1 MTVDKSEQ
9 RIRQMFGE
17 ISGRYD
23 FLNHFLSMGVDYS
36 WRKATVR
43 AVPDDVEGPLL
54 DVCTGTG
61 DLAIA
66 FWKKY
71 RGRVQ
76 VVGSDFTHE
85 MLVIANHKRDAKG
98 IPSQSVEWTSSSVQE
113 SDEAMPLLDAPNRE
127 PDSESRATVDGRGRP
142 SCETLTFV
150 EADTQRLPFH
160 DDRFSAVSV
169 AFGLRNVTDTRRGID
184 EMIRVCKPGGRVLIL
199 EFGMP
204 RNRLFGAVY
213 RWYFKHVL
221 PRLGQLLARNR
232 QSAYNYLPASVSE
245 FPHGEALVTILEE
258 RGLQEVTWKP
268 LTFGVAGLYVGRK
281 ADSAPNSHAG
291 QAAVNQPHEQATV

>member
-1 MTVDKSEQ
+1 MNVDKSEQ

-36 WRKATVR
+36 WRNATIK
-43 AVPDDVEGPLL
+43 AVPAEVDGPIL

-76 VVGSDFTHE
+76 VVGSDFTHQ
-85 MLVIANHKRDAKG
+85 MLTIANEKRNARH
-98 IPSQSVEWTSSSVQE
+98 IPAVNEDQKS
-113 SDEAMPLLDAPNRE
+113 
-127 PDSESRATVDGRGRP
+127 
-142 SCETLTFV
+142 LTFV
-150 EADTQRLPFH
+150 EADTQHLPFQ

-184 EMIRVCKPGGRVLIL
+184 EMIRVCKPGGQVLIL

-204 RNRLFGAVY
+204 TNRLFGALY
-213 RWYFKHVL
+213 RWYFKHIL
-221 PRLGQLLARNR
+221 PRIGQILARNK

-245 FPHGEALVTILEE
+245 FPHGQELVHILEE
-258 RGLQEVTWKP
+258 QGLQNVHWRP
-268 LTFGVAGLYVGRK
+268 LTFGVAGLYVGEKTNDSDSERSAASQSSQSLEK
-281 ADSAPNSHAG
+281 APLS
-291 QAAVNQPHEQATV
+291 

>member
-9 RIRQMFGE
+9 RIQQMFGE

-23 FLNHFLSMGVDYS
+23 FMNHVLSMGVDYS
-36 WRKATVR
+36 WRKTTVR

-54 DVCTGTG
+54 DVCSGTG

-85 MLVIANHKRDAKG
+85 MLVIANAKRDAKG
-98 IPSQSVEWTSSSVQE
+98 IPSGNIPVEWTSTSVRE
-113 SDEAMPLLDAPNRE
+113 SDETESL
-127 PDSESRATVDGRGRP
+127 PDSDGRGRP
-142 SCETLTFV
+142 SYKPLTFV
-150 EADTQRLPFH
+150 EADTQQLPFK
-160 DDRFSAVSV
+160 DDQFSAVSV
-169 AFGLRNVTDTRRGID
+169 AFGLRNVTDTRCGID
-184 EMIRVCKPGGRVLIL
+184 EMIRVCKPGGQVLIL

-213 RWYFKHVL
+213 RWYFKHIL
-221 PRLGQLLARNR
+221 PRIGQLFARNR
-232 QSAYNYLPASVSE
+232 QSAYSYLPASVSE
-245 FPHGEALVTILEE
+245 FPHGDELVAILKEQ
-258 RGLQEVTWKP
+258 GLQQVIWKP
-268 LTFGVAGLYVGRK
+268 LTFGVAGLYVGRVGVK
-281 ADSAPNSHAG
+281 DEEPDIRTESESKKTDS
-291 QAAVNQPHEQATV
+291 VLT

>member
-1 MTVDKSEQ
+1 MNVDKSEQ

-36 WRKATVR
+36 WRKATIK
-43 AVPDDVEGPLL
+43 AVPKDVAGPIL

-66 FWKKY
+66 FWKKFK
-71 RGRVQ
+71 GRVQ
-76 VVGSDFTHE
+76 VVGSDFTHQ
-85 MLVIANHKRDAKG
+85 MLTIANEKRDARK
-98 IPSQSVEWTSSSVQE
+98 IPTANDTQQS
-113 SDEAMPLLDAPNRE
+113 
-127 PDSESRATVDGRGRP
+127 
-142 SCETLTFV
+142 LTFV
-150 EADTQRLPFH
+150 EADTQYLPFH
-160 DDRFSAVSV
+160 NDQFSAVSV

-184 EMIRVCKPGGRVLIL
+184 EMIRVCKPGGQVLIL

-204 RNRLFGAVY
+204 SNRLFGAFY

-221 PRLGQLLARNR
+221 PRVGQLLARNK

-245 FPHGEALVTILEE
+245 FPHGDELVKILEE
-258 RGLQEVTWKP
+258 QGLSNIHFKP
-268 LTFGVAGLYVGRK
+268 LTFGVAGLYI
-281 ADSAPNSHAG
+281 G
-291 QAAVNQPHEQATV
+291 QKSTDMKTSEESYAQTIQPAEEATLS

>member
-9 RIRQMFGE
+9 RVRQMFGE

-23 FLNHFLSMGVDYS
+23 FLNHFLSLGVDYS
-36 WRKATVR
+36 WRRAAVR
-43 AVPDDVEGPLL
+43 AVPDDVDGPLL

-66 FWKKY
+66 FWKKH

-85 MLVIANHKRDAKG
+85 MLAIANRKRDARQ
-98 IPSQSVEWTSSSVQE
+98 IPAANAQQKS
-113 SDEAMPLLDAPNRE
+113 
-127 PDSESRATVDGRGRP
+127 
-142 SCETLTFV
+142 LTFV
-150 EADTQRLPFH
+150 EADTQQLPFH
-160 DDRFSAVSV
+160 DDQFSAVSV
-169 AFGLRNVTDTRRGID
+169 AFGLRNVADTRRGID
-184 EMIRVCKPGGRVLIL
+184 EMIRVCKPGGQVLIL

-221 PRLGQLLARNR
+221 PRIGQLLARNR

-245 FPHGEALVTILEE
+245 FPHGDELVTILAEQ
-258 RGLQEVTWKP
+258 GLHEVTWKP

-281 ADSAPNSHAG
+281 GESSRYLDEEHSTMNR
-291 QAAVNQPHEQATV
+291 PHEQATV

>member
-1 MTVDKSEQ
+1 MNVDKSEQ

-36 WRKATVR
+36 WRRATIKS
-43 AVPDDVEGPLL
+43 VPTGIEGPIL

-76 VVGSDFTHE
+76 VVGSDFTHQ
-85 MLVIANHKRDAKG
+85 MLTIANEKRNARR
-98 IPSQSVEWTSSSVQE
+98 IPEMNGDQQS
-113 SDEAMPLLDAPNRE
+113 
-127 PDSESRATVDGRGRP
+127 
-142 SCETLTFV
+142 LTFV
-150 EADTQRLPFH
+150 EADTQHLPFA
-160 DDRFSAVSV
+160 DDQFSAVSV

-184 EMIRVCKPGGRVLIL
+184 EMIRVCKPGGQVLIL

-204 RNRLFGAVY
+204 TNRLFGALY
-213 RWYFKHVL
+213 RWYFKHIL
-221 PRLGQLLARNR
+221 PRIGQLLARNK

-245 FPHGEALVTILEE
+245 FPHGGALVEMLQEQ
-258 RGLQEVTWKP
+258 GLQNVLWKP
-268 LTFGVAGLYVGRK
+268 LTFGVAGLYVGEKLNHKSPPTEQESTRSEPLAAK
-281 ADSAPNSHAG
+281 ASHS
-291 QAAVNQPHEQATV
+291 

>member
-9 RIRQMFGE
+9 RVRQMFGE

-23 FLNHFLSMGVDYS
+23 FLNHFLSLGVDYS
-36 WRKATVR
+36 WRRAAVR
-43 AVPDDVEGPLL
+43 AVPDDVDGPLL

-85 MLVIANHKRDAKG
+85 MLAIANRKRDAKR
-98 IPSQSVEWTSSSVQE
+98 IPSG
-113 SDEAMPLLDAPNRE
+113 DGAPL
-127 PDSESRATVDGRGRP
+127 PDSESRATVSPDGRGRP

-150 EADTQRLPFH
+150 EADTQQLPFR
-160 DDRFSAVSV
+160 DGQFSAVSV
-169 AFGLRNVTDTRRGID
+169 AFGLRNVADTRRGID
-184 EMIRVCKPGGRVLIL
+184 EMIRVCKPGGQVLIL

-221 PRLGQLLARNR
+221 PRIGQLLARNR

-245 FPHGEALVTILEE
+245 FPHGDELVTILAEQ
-258 RGLQEVTWKP
+258 GLHEVTWKP

-281 ADSAPNSHAG
+281 GESSRYLDEEHSTMNR
-291 QAAVNQPHEQATV
+291 PHEQATV